1 MKFRICRR
9 GGLSYGLI
17 SMIIILSI
25 AFMFP
30 LNAYAYNTGGIDLNV
45 IGNENSDADG
55 TIGGNDN
62 NKSKAINKECVPYSI
77 DDSVCNDSIPFDKTL
92 TDKLS
97 FPPKYKR
104 LKLGLNNYC
113 DGKKND
119 YNNYIM
125 CGLTF
130 NPDDWN
136 KNGHNVMDGY
146 FPKHNGQSLTLQNVA
161 SFNDANGIEHKVD
174 VKMTILEFKGNPSI
188 NLHLKNAIGW
198 RADAVFP
205 NREGM
210 EIQLELYYA
219 GTNNLIPNDTHGV
232 TGFTD
237 LDGRKTNNS
246 DYPHK
251 GEVIELLS
259 GFNHVYAVP
268 NTKIKRFA
276 DNGFGTYYENRNNS
290 DITSDDY
297 TGSMITTTFIGN
309 TLRFRYVGSDNGHSS
324 SLDYPLLP
332 EDIKYNVN
340 VTAYD
345 KYTGKPVKF
354 NDGKTE
360 WIPASN
366 AYSGDDY
373 NVNPPAITGYDYTG
387 LHAGSDAL
395 NGIINGRNVNI
406 RLEYVSQVALPGYPN
421 YLQSFPMTGSNG
433 IILVIIG
440 ISMAGIIIIIV
451 NRRYRNNK

>member
-1 MKFRICRR
+1 
-9 GGLSYGLI
+9 
-17 SMIIILSI
+17 
-25 AFMFP
+25 MFP

-45 IGNENSDADG
+45 IGNENADANG
-55 TIGGNDN
+55 TIGGNDGN
-62 NKSKAINKECVPYSI
+62 ESKAINKECVPYSI

-92 TDKLS
+92 TDKLNI
-97 FPPKYKR
+97 PHAYKR

-113 DGKKND
+113 NGKKTD

-130 NPDDWN
+130 NPDDWIKRN
-136 KNGHNVMDGY
+136 SLYCGY
-146 FPKHNGQSLTLQNVA
+146 KPKHNGLSLTLQNAA

-174 VKMTILEFKGNPSI
+174 VKMTILKFKGSSSI
-188 NLHLKNAIGW
+188 NSHLINSIGFCSG
-198 RADAVFP
+198 AVFP

-237 LDGRKTNNS
+237 LDGRKTNNP

-251 GEVIELLS
+251 GEIIELLS
-259 GFNHVYAVP
+259 GFNHVYATP
-268 NTKIKRFA
+268 NTKIERFA
-276 DNGFGTYYENRNNS
+276 DNGFGTYYENRNNI

-309 TLRFRYVGSDNGHSS
+309 TLRFRYTGSDGWHSG
-324 SLDYPLLP
+324 SLDYPLMP

-354 NDGKTE
+354 NNGKTE
-360 WIPASN
+360 WIPCPII
-366 AYSGDDY
+366 YSGDDY
-373 NVNPPAITGYDYTG
+373 NVNPPVITGYDYTG

-395 NGIINGRNVNI
+395 NGTVNGRNVNI
-406 RLEYVSQVALPGYPN
+406 KLEYVSKVALPGYPN

>member
-1 MKFRICRR
+1 
-9 GGLSYGLI
+9 
-17 SMIIILSI
+17 
-25 AFMFP
+25 MFP
-30 LNAYAYNTGGIDLNV
+30 LNAYAYNTVGGIDLNV

-55 TIGGNDN
+55 FIGGNDDN
-62 NKSKAINKECVPYSI
+62 ESKAINKECVPYSI

-92 TDKLS
+92 TDKLNI
-97 FPPKYKR
+97 PHKYKR

-113 DGKKND
+113 KGKKTD

-125 CGLTF
+125 CGLTV
-130 NPDDWN
+130 NHDDWN
-136 KNGHNVMDGY
+136 RQHPEGY
-146 FPKHNGQSLTLQNVA
+146 IPKHNGLSLTLQNVA
-161 SFNDANGIEHKVD
+161 SFNDANGIKHKID
-174 VKMTILEFKGNPSI
+174 VKMTILKFNGKPFI
-188 NLHLKNAIGW
+188 NNYYITNAIGW
-198 RADAVFP
+198 NTISMFP
-205 NREGM
+205 NRHGM

-219 GTNNLIPNDTHGV
+219 GTNNLIPNDTHGII
-232 TGFTD
+232 GFTD
-237 LDGRKTNNS
+237 LDGSKTNNP

-251 GEVIELLS
+251 GEIIELLS

-268 NTKIKRFA
+268 NTKIERFA
-276 DNGFGTYYENRNNS
+276 DNGFGTYYNNGNNM

-309 TLRFRYVGSDNGHSS
+309 TLRFRYTGSDGGHGS
-324 SLDYPLLP
+324 SLDYPILP
-332 EDIKYNVN
+332 EDIKYNVT

-354 NDGKTE
+354 NDGRTE
-360 WIPASN
+360 WIPVSN

-395 NGIINGRNVNI
+395 NGTVNGRNVNI
-406 RLEYVSQVALPGYPN
+406 KLEYVSQVALPGYPN

>member
-1 MKFRICRR
+1 
-9 GGLSYGLI
+9 
-17 SMIIILSI
+17 
-25 AFMFP
+25 MFP

-55 TIGGNDN
+55 TIGVNDD

-92 TDKLS
+92 TS
-97 FPPKYKR
+97 VPHKYKR
-104 LKLGLNNYC
+104 LKLGLNHYC

-119 YNNYIM
+119 YNYYIM
-125 CGLTF
+125 CGVTF

-136 KNGHNVMDGY
+136 KRNSLDYRYYGY
-146 FPKHNGQSLTLQNVA
+146 YPKHNGSSVTLQNVA
-161 SFNDANGIEHKVD
+161 SFNDANGIEHEID
-174 VKMTILEFKGNPSI
+174 VKMTILEFKGKPSI
-188 NLHLKNAIGW
+188 SLHFMNTIMNTIGW
-198 RADAVFP
+198 NAEAIFP

-237 LDGRKTNNS
+237 LDGRKTYNS
-246 DYPHK
+246 QYPHK

-268 NTKIKRFA
+268 NTKIERFA
-276 DNGFGTYYENRNNS
+276 DNGFGTYYENINNA

-309 TLRFRYVGSDNGHSS
+309 TLRFRYTGSDGWDSS
-324 SLDYPLLP
+324 SLDYPLF
-332 EDIKYNVN
+332 KYNVN

-354 NDGKTE
+354 DNGKTE
-360 WIPASN
+360 WIPVPII
-366 AYSGDDY
+366 YSGVGY
-373 NVNPPAITGYDYTG
+373 NVEPPAITGYDYTG

-395 NGIINGRNVNI
+395 NGTINGRNANI
-406 RLEYVSQVALPGYPN
+406 KLEYVSQVALPGYPN